1 MVFPI
6 LGGEL
11 LIIEMRFR
19 YMQSWEEFAMQIFG
33 STEHA
38 YKTMNQAELEAQK
51 GAAVIFPKF
60 VWVAKA
66 A

>member
-1 MVFPI
+1 
-6 LGGEL
+6 
-11 LIIEMRFR
+11 
-19 YMQSWEEFAMQIFG
+19 MQSWEEFAMQIFG